1 MGFGVVVVLSRIC
14 GDSVEE
20 HNTCYGVVVTVVSSL
35 GKETVRGNSE
45 ETVRGVINQS
55 AKINQPNNQSF

>member
-20 HNTCYGVVVTVVSSL
+20 HNTCCGVVVTVVSSL

-45 ETVRGVINQS
+45 ETVREVRN
-55 AKINQPNNQSF
+55 